1 MISGHLIW
9 VSNGKDEPLFIAA
22 LPNPGDRPVFRL
34 GFGKRLLDGIVG
46 GQRGSICVVAVSRR
60 EGARS
65 SRKRTPAG
73 RTDFDFPSSILFFRS
88 EHLQQK
94 CYFCLSNGLF
104 QKDHSSYW
112 ISHPN
117 RLFILL
123 FPNSDSYFHLSPS
136 TFNDT
141 WVPHV
146 ITLFFSLS
154 SNPLIPHPQHTVR
167 CETERVIGTELMRGA
182 FYLFRVCATS
192 ASGGKWNAGHVAH

>member
-1 MISGHLIW
+1 MCFFFVCKLVSTHTLKAFHLVIRLAWNMISGHLIW

-104 QKDHSSYW
+104 QKDHSSSCYFQIPTATF
-112 ISHPN
+112 ISPPPHSMT
-117 RLFILL
+117 RG
-123 FPNSDSYFHLSPS
+123 FH
-136 TFNDT
+136 
-141 WVPHV
+141 
-146 ITLFFSLS
+146 
-154 SNPLIPHPQHTVR
+154 
-167 CETERVIGTELMRGA
+167 
-182 FYLFRVCATS
+182 TS
-192 ASGGKWNAGHVAH
+192 